1 MEIRPDKP
9 YTAVVALKVA
19 SLLPLSSS
27 HFTLCFDAG
36 RIQNQVSQLD
46 LELRRCGHRHA
57 PPHAAQPPSPAH
69 VRAILTDESRSNG
82 LEFIQPGSISAKLSL
97 SPPVLHE
104 SPWGS

>member
-27 HFTLCFDAG
+27 HFTLRFDAG

-46 LELRRCGHRHA
+46 LELRRFGHRLTQLGRRH
-57 PPHAAQPPSPAH
+57 PHKC
-69 VRAILTDESRSNG
+69 V
-82 LEFIQPGSISAKLSL
+82 LS
-97 SPPVLHE
+97 
-104 SPWGS
+104 